1 MPTSRRHLVLLLV
14 CVYVPATSF
23 GSEAASS
30 AEGPAGLGSTAIGS
44 RIEQP
49 LPPLNQFSF
58 LPQLVL
64 LLLRL
69 PPVFVGDSR
78 HDPTIGFSPGL
89 LLFLCLLLLPDQ
101 LLLDL
106 LLSLSD
112 EGPLQPLLKF
122 HVADLL
128 PVLLFEAF
136 TLILLQFEELVVL
149 QVHSLAAFP
158 LGHLMSSLL
167 HPNRFLLLLLYQ
179 SFEEISLGLS
189 YQFGPQLQ
197 LMLLASDPLGMRLLL
212 GLGLK
217 S

>member
-1 MPTSRRHLVLLLV
+1 LTTSRRHLVLLLV
-14 CVYVPATSF
+14 CVYVPTTGF
-23 GSEAASS
+23 GSETTSS
-30 AEGPAGLGSTAIGS
+30 AEGSSSLGSAAISS

-64 LLLRL
+64 LLLCL

-78 HDPTIGFSPGL
+78 HDPTIGFGPGF
-89 LLFLCLLLLPDQ
+89 LLFLCFLLLPDQ

-112 EGPLQPLLKF
+112 ERPLQPLLKF

-136 TLILLQFEELVVL
+136 ALILLQFEELVVL

-158 LGHLMSSLL
+158 LGHLMRSLL
-167 HPNRFLLLLLYQ
+167 HPNRLLLLLLYKR
-179 SFEEISLGLS
+179 FEEISLGLS

-197 LMLLASDPLGMRLLL
+197 LVLLASDPLGMRLLL